1 MEDFYSNK
9 LRELESAW
17 SETYDAV
24 RKDNEFLSGGK
35 AMWGDDAYKVRSD
48 DDRPIYSVPLL
59 NPYVDTIVAPCRLTP
74 PAMSV
79 KALDSKVNI
88 LANGIIRGIEMKS
101 NSSECYSNS
110 LHQAVGGGLGWLYL
124 QVVDG
129 KDGTELE
136 IRHTADPMAM
146 MIDPLS
152 TRVDG
157 SDAQYACYRGHISK
171 ELAIREYGE
180 IEGDALEKGS
190 STSKFFNVP
199 DGSFMDCIW
208 YRLVE
213 GGMQITRT
221 IGTKQVY
228 DQTFLDVTILPVVP
242 VIGEQLYAGSSNIRL
257 GGLVRRGKGLNESFN
272 VTLSN
277 IMEMVALAP
286 KAPFIGAHAA
296 FKDNLSAWG
305 TANTKPHSHLGYN
318 HVDKEG
324 NPIPTPQRADNS
336 AQTMGLQSVADWL
349 ISIQSRAIGMNDVM
363 MGGIAT
369 AQESGKSL
377 IARMEA
383 ADSGSKAGYM
393 EHLTLSITQLAKSL
407 IQLVPVVYAGQRT
420 ICIVDENGNSTNVTG
435 DVRTILTPDV
445 IKYLEVEIQ
454 SGPQK
459 EGKRR
464 AAAQSLE
471 TMMTSAGPDKGML
484 LMDLWVSTQDLPNQ
498 DEVKAR
504 IQKMLPAELLE
515 DENPDEDPAAVAALE
530 QASAVIDEKDQT
542 IAWLQSELSKLQSE
556 VTANDNFA
564 KVELRKAE
572 IAAQTTLAKAQ
583 MDNSTK
589 KEVELLK
596 EGSNDA
602 RTVAK
607 LTADQNKQVKDIM
620 ARMHAQNKELAAK
633 AELEHTK
640 NDNTLNVPRYIANE
654 LVKDENGNIV
664 E

>member
-1 MEDFYSNK
+1 MEDFYSEK
-9 LRELESAW
+9 LRELEEAW
-17 SETYDAV
+17 SETYNAI
-24 RKDNEFLSGGK
+24 KSDNEFLSGGE
-35 AMWGDDAYKVRSD
+35 AMWSAEAHKVRSD

-79 KALDSKVNI
+79 KALDSKVDT
-88 LANGIIRGIEMKS
+88 LANGIIRGIEL
-101 NSSECYSNS
+101 NSSASECYSGS
-110 LHQAVGGGLGWLYL
+110 LQQAVGGGLGWLYL
-124 QVVDG
+124 EIVDG
-129 KDGTELE
+129 RDGSELM
-136 IRHTADPMAM
+136 IRHTSDPTAM

-171 ELAIREYGE
+171 ELAIRTYGE
-180 IEGDALEKGS
+180 IDGDAIEKGS

-208 YRLVE
+208 YRLVD

-221 IGTKQVY
+221 IGSKKVY
-228 DQTFLDVTILPVVP
+228 DQTFLDVTTLPVVS
-242 VIGEQLYAGSSNIRL
+242 VIGEQLYAGNSNIRL
-257 GGLVRRGKGLNESFN
+257 GGLVRRGRGLNESFN

-286 KAPFIGAHAA
+286 KAPFIGPHAA

-305 TANTKPHSHLGYN
+305 TANSKPHSHLGYN
-318 HVDKEG
+318 HLDKEG
-324 NPIPTPQRADNS
+324 NPIPAPQRADNS
-336 AQTMGLQSVADWL
+336 SQTAGLQSVADWL

-377 IARMEA
+377 IARLEA

-393 EHLTLSITQLAKSL
+393 DHLTLSITQLAKSL
-407 IQLVPVVYAGQRT
+407 IQLIPSVYAGERT
-420 ICIVDENGNSTNVTG
+420 ICVVDENGAATNITG

-445 IKYLEVEIQ
+445 VKYLEVEIQ

-471 TMMTSAGPDKGML
+471 TMMATAGQDKSML

-498 DEVKAR
+498 DEIKSRV
-504 IQKMLPAELLE
+504 QKMIPAELLE
-515 DENPDEDPAAVAALE
+515 DENPDEDPMAIAALE
-530 QASAVIDEKDQT
+530 EASAVIDEKDQT
-542 IAWLQSELSKLQSE
+542 ILWMQGELSKLQSQ
-556 VTANDNFA
+556 VTANDNLA

-572 IAAQTTLAKAQ
+572 ISAQTTLTKAQ
-583 MDNSTK
+583 LDNSTR
-589 KEVELLK
+589 KEIELLK

-602 RTVAK
+602 RTAAK
-607 LTADQNKQVKDIM
+607 LTADQEKQVMDIM
-620 ARMHAQNKELAAK
+620 AKMREQNKDLAAK
-633 AELEHTK
+633 AELEHSK
-640 NDNTLNVPRYIANE
+640 NDNTLVVPRYIA
-654 LVKDENGNIV
+654 DEIVGAEEGNNV
-664 E
+664 